1 MTDQTI
7 LTPHEMIELDELMQS
22 EISCIKK
29 MMVNQEQIHDS
40 QLKSYMQTTLNAKK
54 MRITELYQLVG
65 NMQGSSA
72 MSQQSQQT
80 QQSQNQQWQ

>member
-1 MTDQTI
+1 MPDQTI

-29 MMVNQEQIHDS
+29 MMANQEQIHDS

-54 MRITELYQLVG
+54 MRITELYQLIG
-65 NMQGSSA
+65 NMQGSPA

-80 QQSQNQQWQ
+80 RQSQ